1 MKGDCMRFRSDV
13 YDKLYP
19 RPKRKE
25 VVESNV
31 DTFKPTEQEVAEVDA
46 EAEVTEV
53 DEVEEVEEVEAEAES
68 EVSDE

>member
-1 MKGDCMRFRSDV
+1 MRFRSDV

-19 RPKRKE
+19 RPKRKD

-31 DTFKPTEQEVAEVDA
+31 ETFKPTETEVAEVDA
-46 EAEVTEV
+46 EAKVTEV
-53 DEVEEVEEVEAEAES
+53 EEVAEVEEVEAEEES

>member
-1 MKGDCMRFRSDV
+1 MRFRSDV

-31 DTFKPTEQEVAEVDA
+31 DTFKPTETEVAEVDA
-46 EAEVTEV
+46 EEEVTEV
-53 DEVEEVEEVEAEAES
+53 DEVAEVEEVEAEAES